1 MIGSDV
7 MHFEGILIGVLTFLI
22 IGLFHPIVIKTEY
35 YFSKNV
41 WPIFA
46 IVGIIFMLL
55 SVFTKDTI
63 SIIFAV
69 FGSCSFWS
77 IKELYE
83 QEERVKKGWFPAN
96 PKKRLNK
103 KERKR
108 D

>member
-1 MIGSDV
+1 MS
-7 MHFEGILIGVLTFLI
+7 FEGILIGVLTFLI

-41 WPIFA
+41 WPVFVV
-46 IVGIIFMLL
+46 VGIIFMLL
-55 SVFTKDTI
+55 SVFTENTI

-83 QEERVKKGWFPAN
+83 QEERVAKGWFPAN
-96 PKKRLNK
+96 PNRKNKLKKRK
-103 KERKR
+103 SDK
-108 D
+108 